1 MTLSH
6 TAREMAL
13 KSREYVH
20 THNKAQWLAMF
31 AEDAIIQDPIGP
43 SYLDPAGKGFSTPQ
57 EREAFWDNNIAHSNI
72 NITVRE
78 SYSVGNE
85 CANLLHLVIEFT
97 YDGQR
102 YRQVIDGVFTY
113 EINPQGKLQRL
124 RGYWS
129 ETENAKREL
138 ISA

>member
-1 MTLSH
+1 MTMQN

-31 AEDAIIQDPIGP
+31 AHDAIIQDPIGP

-78 SYSVGNE
+78 SYSVANE

-97 YDGQR
+97 YEGQR
-102 YRQVIDGVFTY
+102 FRQTIDGIFTY
-113 EINPQGKLQRL
+113 ELNEHGKLPRL

-129 ETENAKREL
+129 DAENARREP
-138 ISA
+138 I